1 MKKSNL
7 KTDKVHAKTKVQEII
22 RRKDGH
28 KSRLESRY
36 FSLETD
42 KHQQHNESRG
52 HGTALNTLRP
62 TFNIFVWHFYD
73 IKQAKQQ
80 KIGQESAGPKAR
92 PLVKKGVREIN
103 SERA

>member
-22 RRKDGH
+22 RRK
-28 KSRLESRY
+28 ESRY

-52 HGTALNTLRP
+52 HSTTLNTLRP

-80 KIGQESAGPKAR
+80 KIGQESTGPKAR
-92 PLVKKGVREIN
+92 PLKKKGVREIN
-103 SERA
+103 SVRA